1 VTRAA
6 AAGHRGAGRPR
17 PAACWL
23 AALLLLG
30 PASLPAAAAKT
41 AAGRSGDGG
50 AFFLEGTSLGLSF
63 AALDLDGA
71 RVLGNADQVFF
82 VPRLKPSLGFGIG
95 FGRRFRSGLWS
106 LSYLVSGH
114 DAALRGRD
122 SSAVS
127 RLVQVNARTFLAR
140 SRGLRPF
147 LHLGLNFPWI
157 KVRDGVADR
166 LGRLHD
172 AHYAGLGVNIGAGA
186 LAPVSSRMFFSASLL
201 YRYNGY
207 LYAYGPVKAID
218 VTDLFDDVTGPRHT
232 RFLRAPVVALE
243 LSLGYEL

>member
-1 VTRAA
+1 MKGMAA
-6 AAGHRGAGRPR
+6 A
-17 PAACWL
+17 WLLL
-23 AALLLLG
+23 AASLG
-30 PASLPAAAAKT
+30 AENAPAKA
-41 AAGRSGDGG
+41 RSGDGG
-50 AFFLEGTSLGLSF
+50 AFFFEGTAQYLSF
-63 AALDLDGA
+63 GAVDLDGA
-71 RVLGNADQVFF
+71 RVLGNADQVFYI
-82 VPRLKPSLGFGIG
+82 PRLKPSLGFGLG

-106 LSYLVSGH
+106 VSYLVSGH
-114 DAALRGRD
+114 DAPLRGRD

-127 RLVQVNARTFLAR
+127 RLVQVNARAFLAR
-140 SRGLRPF
+140 SRALRPF

-166 LGRLHD
+166 DGRLHD
-172 AHYAGLGVNIGAGA
+172 AHYAGLGVNAGAGA
-186 LAPVSSRMFFSASLL
+186 LAPVSSRMFFSASLI

-232 RFLRAPVVALE
+232 RLLRAPVIALE